1 MKYDEIVKQFQNN
14 IFGTLTTIRSN
25 KDKNKIWFLGA
36 EIQELLGF
44 VNLTQIMKDAKL
56 HPDEKF
62 VFKKQANPDF
72 FTQVTTHSVVGY
84 GKYSSSITLISES
97 GLYKLIMRSNKAEAE
112 KFADWITRD
121 VLPFIRESVEESLK
135 FNYMS
140 ADVEKHLDIEHQKY
154 ESKRINGI
162 NINRSGVAGAINYN
176 RQSCLDHSGMTPRK
190 LKSIAEKKGIPASKR
205 TSGKEVLRQID
216 MPTACSMSFTDSLVS
231 DGIPYDKALR
241 VSNNTGKELFKQL
254 IEIGA
259 RPKELDK

>member
-1 MKYDEIVKQFQNN
+1 MKYEEIVKQFQNN
-14 IFGTLTTIRSN
+14 IFGTLTTIRSS

-36 EIQELLGF
+36 EIKQLLGHS
-44 VNLTQIMKDAKL
+44 NLTQSIIDAKL
-56 HPDEKF
+56 RPEEKF
-62 VFKKQANPDF
+62 ILLKTDNPNFFYQLTKQ
-72 FTQVTTHSVVGY
+72 SLVGY
-84 GKYSSSITLISES
+84 GKRSSSITFISES

-112 KFADWITRD
+112 KFANWVTSE
-121 VLPFIRESVEESLK
+121 VLPKLRESVEESIK
-135 FNYMS
+135 FNKMS

-190 LKSIAEKKGIPASKR
+190 LKIIAEKNGIPASKR

-231 DGIPYDKALR
+231 DGIPYNKALR